1 MYNAFPESRISSSG
15 CNPFLIRNSGRVQL
29 GPFHLIQMG
38 LVTLKGDGPGELV
51 GDCEAWWSSAL
62 RSGGYWTGRAF
73 LPNIFSLPS
82 PRSLLLPPCKYP
94 QSYSWSAQPMS
105 TATSCSSVFFPT
117 SVMSLK
123 EPCLSGK
130 HSSDTL

>member
-15 CNPFLIRNSGRVQL
+15 CIPFLIRNSVSEQL

-51 GDCEAWWSSAL
+51 GDYDSWWSLAL
-62 RSGGYWTGRAF
+62 LSGGYRTARAF

-82 PRSLLLPPCKYP
+82 PRSLLLPLMHRAIIFCTASQPCP
-94 QSYSWSAQPMS
+94 
-105 TATSCSSVFFPT
+105 
-117 SVMSLK
+117 
-123 EPCLSGK
+123 
-130 HSSDTL
+130 